1 MARKFVVVA
10 GVRAEEVGFMPYN
23 SGGLLL
29 LCMIFVS
36 LSLISMVIFAC
47 SGKGSKK
54 KKRRADCGNLDFT
67 GCCCG
72 DEGGPCGGGGRDGSG
87 GRDGGGGGDGGKGG
101 GCGGGGG
108 G

>member
-1 MARKFVVVA
+1 MARKFVLVA
-10 GVRAEEVGFMPYN
+10 GVHAEEVGFMPDN

-47 SGKGSKK
+47 SDKGSKK
-54 KKRRADCGNLDFT
+54 KKRQADCGDCDFT

-72 DEGGPCGGGGRDGSG
+72 DEGG
-87 GRDGGGGGDGGKGG
+87 GGDGGGGG